1 MLDLTSGGTFAG
13 RPHRILVI
21 DDDPD
26 ILRLVSDKLDR
37 AGFEVVTAA
46 SGPDALDLSERRGLL
61 IGIVMALCL
70 ARGPALRYWRSTS
83 MPVGAEQR
91 SMRN

>member
-13 RPHRILVI
+13 RPHRILVV

-46 SGPDALDLSERRGLL
+46 SGQDA
-61 IGIVMALCL
+61 
-70 ARGPALRYWRSTS
+70 
-83 MPVGAEQR
+83 
-91 SMRN
+91 